1 MKKSVVVGIIQD
13 SPVYLD
19 LDKSTDKAL
28 ELVRQAATD
37 DAELVV
43 FGETWLSGYP
53 AWLDSCDEVN
63 YWDHEP
69 VKEIFARTHQN
80 SIEVP
85 GKETTQFCRLAKE
98 LELTIVIGV
107 NEKIST
113 GKGNGS
119 LYNTLLTIT
128 GDGKIANHHRKLV
141 PTYTE
146 KMVWAPGDGHGL
158 NSTETDF
165 GRVGGLICWEH
176 WMPQARQA
184 MHESGEHIHVAV
196 WPWVHDVHQL
206 ASRHYAFEGR
216 TYVIAVGQILKA
228 GSLPV
233 ECKLKPDLEGEPDL
247 SLLRGGSC
255 VFGPDGSLL
264 LEPQLDLEKTIM
276 LEIPDLEKTIRERMN
291 LDVTGHYNR
300 PDIFDLEINR
310 TRR

>member
-1 MKKSVVVGIIQD
+1 MNKSVVIGIIQD

-19 LDKSTDKAL
+19 LQKSMEKAEIL
-28 ELVRQAATD
+28 LKNAASKGAD
-37 DAELVV
+37 LIV

-69 VKEIFARTHQN
+69 VKEIFARTFRN

-85 GKETTQFCRLAKE
+85 GKETDQLCKLAKE
-98 LELTIVIGV
+98 LKLTIVIGV

-119 LYNTLLTIT
+119 LYNTLLTISRE
-128 GDGKIANHHRKLV
+128 GKIVNHHRKLV

-158 NSTETDF
+158 NSVETDF
-165 GRVGGLICWEH
+165 GRIGGLICWEH

-196 WPWVHDVHQL
+196 WPWVHDIHQL

-216 TYVIAVGQILKA
+216 CFVVAVGQILKA
-228 GSLPV
+228 GSLPA
-233 ECKLKPDLEGEPDL
+233 ECKLKTDLAGNPEL
-247 SLLRGGSC
+247 NLLRGGSS
-255 VFGPDGSLL
+255 VFGPDGTPLL
-264 LEPQLDLEKTIM
+264 HPQLDLDETIIV
-276 LEIPDLEKTIRERMN
+276 EIPDLEKTIRERMN
-291 LDVTGHYNR
+291 LDVSGHYNR
-300 PDIFDLEINR
+300 PDVFKLDINKD
-310 TRR
+310 RR